1 MTLRPARPEL
11 IRGSLEYI
19 ERSRRHKL
27 KYLAVIVLLTVIAF
41 KSGANDDL
49 GPYASAE
56 EGQKRTVFRLP
67 PIENEE
73 KHKVE
78 ILVGRVMDVDCNK
91 IRLGGTLEH
100 RSVEG
105 WGYPYYIIDSVG
117 QPASTMMACP
127 EGLKPKQEFVHIQG
141 EGFLQRY
148 NSRLPV
154 VVYVPAD
161 LDVRY
166 RVWSAGEDVRAVTI
180 E

>member
-1 MTLRPARPEL
+1 MKFPAVML
-11 IRGSLEYI
+11 F
-19 ERSRRHKL
+19 
-27 KYLAVIVLLTVIAF
+27 LTTIGF
-41 KSGANDDL
+41 ESGANDDL
-49 GPYASAE
+49 APYASAE
-56 EGQKRTVFRLP
+56 EGQKRMVFRLP
-67 PIENEE
+67 PLENEE

-91 IRLGGTLEH
+91 IRLGGTLER

-127 EGLKPKQEFVHIQG
+127 EGLEPKQEFVHIHG
-141 EGFLQRY
+141 DGFLQRY
-148 NSRLPV
+148 NSKLPV
-154 VVYVPAD
+154 VVYVSAD

-166 RVWSAGEDVRAVTI
+166 RVWSAVEGVLEATI